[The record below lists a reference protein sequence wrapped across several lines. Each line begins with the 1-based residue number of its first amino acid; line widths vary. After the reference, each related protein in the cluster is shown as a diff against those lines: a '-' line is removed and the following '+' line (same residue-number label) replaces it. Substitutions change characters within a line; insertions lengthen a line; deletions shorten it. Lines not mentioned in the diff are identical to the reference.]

1 MKKINKKRYMLDKRK
16 YFNISFKIDFWI
28 VVKFDPILLIYKSF
42 FETKRHIKIKQV
54 SENPI
59 RKIKR
64 TILYANK
71 LVQALFVTI
80 EEIKTYRSLKSGEKS
95 EWNQTR
101 YLSRTKL
108 SMSNH
113 GCIILYH
120 EIWTIISSMGQKHTN
135 SRNITSINF
144 VDKQLEIK

>member
-1 MKKINKKRYMLDKRK
+1 MKKINKKWYMLDKRK
-16 YFNISFKIDFWI
+16 YFNISFKINFWI

-42 FETKRHIKIKQV
+42 FETKCHIKIKQV

-71 LVQALFVTI
+71 LVQALFVII

-95 EWNQTR
+95 EWNQQGGR
-101 YLSRTKL
+101 
-108 SMSNH
+108 
-113 GCIILYH
+113 
-120 EIWTIISSMGQKHTN
+120 
-135 SRNITSINF
+135 
-144 VDKQLEIK
+144 

>member
-1 MKKINKKRYMLDKRK
+1 MLDRRK
-16 YFNISFKIDFWI
+16 YFNKIDFWI

-42 FETKRHIKIKQV
+42 FETKCHIKIKQV

-101 YLSRTKL
+101 
-108 SMSNH
+108 
-113 GCIILYH
+113 
-120 EIWTIISSMGQKHTN
+120 
-135 SRNITSINF
+135 
-144 VDKQLEIK
+144 